1 MDKRTIAEH
10 AGRRWSKRVTASE
23 RQDRRFLPLRRHF
36 REQQCVVEGI
46 DDADKRDAAFLAFEA
61 VALESASVDLGS
73 AVSAEHQP
81 RGAFRAPDE
90 VNGLERV
97 RSLCTHGR
105 FAIALIELHTRS
117 GDSSIPD
124 AWK

>member
-1 MDKRTIAEH
+1 MDKRPIAER
-10 AGRRWSKRVTASE
+10 AGRRWSERITAWQ

-46 DDADKRDAAFLAFEA
+46 DDAGKRDAAFLAFDA
-61 VALESASVDLGS
+61 VALESASVDPGS
-73 AVSAEHQP
+73 AASIEHQL
-81 RGAFRAPDE
+81 RGALRAPNE
-90 VNGLERV
+90 VSGLEGV
-97 RSLCTHGR
+97 RSLCTHGW